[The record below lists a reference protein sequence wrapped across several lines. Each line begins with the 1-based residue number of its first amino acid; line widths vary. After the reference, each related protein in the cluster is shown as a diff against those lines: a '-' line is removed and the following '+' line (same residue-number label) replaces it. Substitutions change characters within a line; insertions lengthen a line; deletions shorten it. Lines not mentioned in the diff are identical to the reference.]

1 LAKNTASHGSASN
14 GPAPIAAEAPR
25 SFEASSAIALGS
37 AGASAATPAQ
47 QILVGIQRAI
57 PAADNSQTSPAAL
70 QAAKKYDIPLGIL
83 FAAGLTETG
92 IGGHLHA
99 YALNLQG
106 DTVYSLNKQRAM
118 QRFQTA
124 KASGMKWIDVGCMQ
138 LNWFYHGD
146 RFSSVE
152 EMFDPHKN
160 VDYAARFLKEL
171 KQSERSWT
179 LAVGR
184 YNAGKNNDPAQKR
197 YVCKVLARLVESG
210 FGAWTS
216 RSKAFCSDQAS
227 AAKAAAPKALEL
239 WGASSVQVH

>member
-1 LAKNTASHGSASN
+1 MGGLRTLAAAVLFTFSA
-14 GPAPIAAEAPR
+14 IV
-25 SFEASSAIALGS
+25 SAIAEPDLCEREM
-37 AGASAATPAQ
+37 T
-47 QILVGIQRAI
+47 
-57 PAADNSQTSPAAL
+57 
-70 QAAKKYDIPLGIL
+70 QAARKYGIPLGIL
-83 FAAGLTETG
+83 FAVGLTETG

-106 DTVYSLNKQRAM
+106 DNVYSLNKQQAM
-118 QRFQTA
+118 QRFQAA
-124 KASGMKWIDVGCMQ
+124 KASGMRLIDIGCMQ
-138 LNWFYHGD
+138 LNYFYHGD

-171 KQSERSWT
+171 KQNEGSWT

-197 YVCKVLARLVESG
+197 YVCRVLAHLAASG

-216 RSKAFCSDQAS
+216 RSREFCGSEANTE
-227 AAKAAAPKALEL
+227 KTAAPKALGV
-239 WGASSVQVH
+239 WAASSVQVH

>member
-1 LAKNTASHGSASN
+1 MQSQDMGALKTFAAAVLFTFSTILYA
-14 GPAPIAAEAPR
+14 AAEPDLCER
-25 SFEASSAIALGS
+25 EM
-37 AGASAATPAQ
+37 T
-47 QILVGIQRAI
+47 
-57 PAADNSQTSPAAL
+57 

-83 FAAGLTETG
+83 FAVGLTETG
-92 IGGHLHA
+92 IGGRLHA

-106 DTVYSLNKQRAM
+106 DTVYSLDKQQAM

-124 KASGMKWIDVGCMQ
+124 KASGMKLIDVGCMQ

-160 VDYAARFLKEL
+160 VDYAAQFLKAL
-171 KQSERSWT
+171 KQSEGSWT
-179 LAVGR
+179 LAIGR

-197 YVCKVLARLVESG
+197 YVCKVLAHLVESG

-216 RSKAFCSDQAS
+216 RSKAFCSDEAG
-227 AAKAAAPKALEL
+227 AAKAAAPKPLEL
-239 WGASSVQVH
+239 WAASSVQVH

>member
-1 LAKNTASHGSASN
+1 MGALKTSVAAILFTFSA
-14 GPAPIAAEAPR
+14 IV
-25 SFEASSAIALGS
+25 SAIAEPDLCE
-37 AGASAATPAQ
+37 
-47 QILVGIQRAI
+47 REMM
-57 PAADNSQTSPAAL
+57 
-70 QAAKKYDIPLGIL
+70 QAAKKYNIPLGIL
-83 FAAGLTETG
+83 FAVGLTETG

-106 DTVYSLNKQRAM
+106 DTVYSLDKQQAM
-118 QRFQTA
+118 QKFHAA
-124 KASGMKWIDVGCMQ
+124 KVSGMRLIDIGCMQ
-138 LNWFYHGD
+138 LNYYYHGE

-171 KQSERSWT
+171 KQSEGSWT

-197 YVCKVLARLVESG
+197 YVCKVLAHLADSG

-216 RSKAFCSDQAS
+216 KSAAFCENEAHPR
-227 AAKAAAPKALEL
+227 KAAPPKALGL
-239 WGASSVQVH
+239 WDVSSVQVR